1 LDGGQSRSGLRRIG
15 QDSDL
20 ATEIETVCS
29 NGQTIPWPSNP
40 VNPPAVRQPTA
51 LDSEEITGRL
61 PAGASPLAHGS
72 VHRRVGVIMRSVT
85 ISPVRLDTSGA
96 ASAGGP

>member
-1 LDGGQSRSGLRRIG
+1 LGGGQSRSDLRRIG

-72 VHRRVGVIMRSVT
+72 VHRRVGVLLRSAPT
-85 ISPVRLDTSGA
+85 TPARLDNPGA
-96 ASAGGP
+96 ASAGWP